1 MDRFFVKKQN
11 INLDTNSCI
20 IEGEDVKHISKV
32 LRCKIG
38 EELEICSLFTGEI
51 MEVNDVLLEE
61 PQSIK
66 DSMKDIDWIY
76 KISIIH
82 KEELDELIT
91 EEEYQEYLDM
101 I

>member
-38 EELEICSLFTGEI
+38 EKLEVCDNDNNEYVCEITDIDKSFINLNIRITSDKFTG
-51 MEVNDVLLEE
+51 VFGRANY
-61 PQSIK
+61 S
-66 DSMKDIDWIY
+66 
-76 KISIIH
+76 
-82 KEELDELIT
+82 
-91 EEEYQEYLDM
+91 
-101 I
+101 